1 MLIWKNQQTVYNPK
15 PGNWSACHEEEADF
29 YNLPT
34 HNCTNPKPSTTNTQ
48 NSEAAKPHFLSNS
61 NSSNGSNGSGSTR
74 VLFLL
79 HENFCFLSNITKE
92 SRKRTPTLWRL
103 SPLQRC
109 VFQTQRDVL
118 LLFSL
123 EMEKTGKKSWR
134 KPEQKQ
140 TERTILSSPIAL
152 HPHCVPPPSPPPP
165 PPPPPS
171 PPLAPPPS
179 STQQSPTTREEK
191 LLHRNK
197 NSRGYNCQDK
207 TTKWRRRRRKRRRR
221 WFRCYSYPA
230 AAILIS

>member
-1 MLIWKNQQTVYNPK
+1 MSSRKCSFEKINRQSITLNLATDLHAMKKRLISITPPHTIAQTLNHQQQTQKIAKQQNPTS
-15 PGNWSACHEEEADF
+15 SA
-29 YNLPT
+29 
-34 HNCTNPKPSTTNTQ
+34 
-48 NSEAAKPHFLSNS
+48 AAATATAATAAA
-61 NSSNGSNGSGSTR
+61 STR

-79 HENFCFLSNITKE
+79 HENFRFLSNITKE
-92 SRKRTPTLWRL
+92 SRKRTPTHWRL

-118 LLFSL
+118 LFSL
-123 EMEKTGKKSWR
+123 EMEKRGKKSWR

-165 PPPPPS
+165 S

-179 STQQSPTTREEK
+179 STQKSPTTREEK
-191 LLHRNK
+191 LLHPNK
-197 NSRGYNCQDK
+197 NSRGCNCQEK
-207 TTKWRRRRRKRRRR
+207 TTKWRRRR

-230 AAILIS
+230 AAILII

>member
-29 YNLPT
+29 YNIPT
-34 HNCTNPKPSTTNTQ
+34 HNCANPKPSTTNTQ
-48 NSEAAKPHFLSNS
+48 TSEAAKSHFLSN
-61 NSSNGSNGSGSTR
+61 SNGSNGSGSTR
-74 VLFLL
+74 VLFLVK
-79 HENFCFLSNITKE
+79 ENFCFLSNITKE

-103 SPLQRC
+103 SPLQRS

-123 EMEKTGKKSWR
+123 EMEKTGNKSWR

-165 PPPPPS
+165 
-171 PPLAPPPS
+171 LDPPPS

-191 LLHRNK
+191 LLRRNK

-207 TTKWRRRRRKRRRR
+207 ITKWRRRRRRR